1 MVHLDWKRLLSLS
14 PEDLSEEEKDDLYG
28 SLIWYN
34 PEPNIDTNH
43 LKVLFRITQD
53 VLKYKGEQVC
63 NGTTDVKDCN
73 PSSFFHL
80 HEFIIFIQDLRFSQ
94 WW

>member
-34 PEPNIDTNH
+34 PEPNIDTDH
-43 LKVLFRITQD
+43 LKVLFRFTQD

-63 NGTTDVKDCN
+63 NDNRSEG
-73 PSSFFHL
+73 L
-80 HEFIIFIQDLRFSQ
+80 
-94 WW
+94 